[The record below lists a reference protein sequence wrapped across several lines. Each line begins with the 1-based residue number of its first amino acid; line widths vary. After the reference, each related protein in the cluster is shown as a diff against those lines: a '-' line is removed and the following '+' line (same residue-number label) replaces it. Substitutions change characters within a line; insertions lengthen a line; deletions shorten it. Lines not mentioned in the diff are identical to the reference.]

1 MYVEG
6 GFSLPD
12 FKYTAKASDGRIE
25 KGVITAGDQ
34 EKFFAE
40 IKSQNLYLLKYDKL
54 DKQEGSM
61 VLGQKK
67 QLKLKDL
74 TVFCRQTASLLR
86 VGVSLVKAIDIL
98 YQQTTSK
105 VMKASIQKIYESVQ
119 KGSLLSESLRA
130 QPGKYPGIMISLIES
145 GEASGML
152 AESVD
157 KIATQFEN
165 DLYLKRKITS
175 SMVYPAVLVVIGI
188 AVVILLVTV
197 VLPQFIKMF
206 EQAGLSE
213 LPVTTRVILGLSA
226 FVTTKWYFLLFGI
239 LILVIII
246 RLYLKS
252 ENGRLAWDRAKLQ
265 LPVFKPILSALIVV
279 RFCRTMAT
287 LLSSGIPM
295 LQSLGIVMNVVNNKA
310 VSTELAESS
319 EDIRK
324 GQTLANSIRRVTV
337 FPPMVQSMISIGEE
351 SGSLDQMLENSADY
365 FNDELQNR
373 ITRAVTLI
381 EPAMIVVLGGVVA
394 FIILSIMQPMLQIYN
409 SIG

>member
-1 MYVEG
+1 M
-6 GFSLPD
+6 
-12 FKYTAKASDGRIE
+12 AKSMDGRIE
-25 KGVITAGDQ
+25 KGVITSGDQ

-40 IKSQNLYLLKYDKL
+40 IKSRNLYLLKYTKISN
-54 DKQEGSM
+54 QEGSM

-67 QLKLKDL
+67 QLPLKDL
-74 TVFCRQTASLLR
+74 TVFCRQIASLLK

-105 VMKASIQKIYESVQ
+105 VMKSCIQKIYESVQ
-119 KGSLLSESLRA
+119 KGSLLSEGLRA
-130 QPGKYPGIMISLIES
+130 QPGKFPNLMISLIES

-157 KIATQFEN
+157 KIALQFEN
-165 DLYLKRKITS
+165 DLRLKRKITS
-175 SMVYPAVLVVIGI
+175 AMVYPAVLVVIGI
-188 AVVILLVTV
+188 AVVILLVTI

-206 EQAGLSE
+206 EQAGIQD
-213 LPVTTRVILGLSA
+213 LPVTTKIVLGISG

-239 LILVIII
+239 LLLVIVI
-246 RLYLKS
+246 RMYLKS
-252 ENGRLAWDRAKLQ
+252 ESGRLYWDGLKLR
-265 LPVFKPILSALIVV
+265 LPLFKPIMSSLMVV
-279 RFCRTMAT
+279 RFTRTMAT

-295 LQSLGIVMNVVNNKA
+295 LHSLGIVMNVVNNKA
-310 VSTELAESS
+310 VAAELAESS

-324 GQTLANSIRRVTV
+324 GFTLANSMRRVTV

-351 SGSLDQMLENSADY
+351 SGSLDKMLENSAEY

-373 ITRAVTLI
+373 IARVVTLM
-381 EPAMIVVLGGVVA
+381 EPAMIVVLGVVVA
-394 FIILSIMQPMLQIYN
+394 FIIISIMQPMLQIYQ